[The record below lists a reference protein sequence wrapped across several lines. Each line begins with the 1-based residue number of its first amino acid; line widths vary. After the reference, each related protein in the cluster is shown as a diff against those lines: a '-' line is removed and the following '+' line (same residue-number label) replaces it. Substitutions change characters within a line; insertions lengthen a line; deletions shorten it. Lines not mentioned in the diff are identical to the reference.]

1 MGLMRGFLGGL
12 RAGVVGGKRF
22 LMKVGVYMSS

>member
-22 LMKVGVYMSS
+22 LMKVGGIYE